1 MRKLIYFLFSILFME
16 FDKNLFTQTFYLK
29 LSMHDLYNF
38 YNKPQGY
45 LHVDTKYIKIFMIYL
60 FNLFIL
66 YDLICA
72 ICICSYLKISCILSP

>member
-1 MRKLIYFLFSILFME
+1 ME

-60 FNLFIL
+60 LIYL
-66 YDLICA
+66 YFMI
-72 ICICSYLKISCILSP
+72 

>member
-60 FNLFIL
+60 LIYL
-66 YDLICA
+66 YCMI
-72 ICICSYLKISCILSP
+72 

>member
-1 MRKLIYFLFSILFME
+1 ME

-45 LHVDTKYIKIFMIYL
+45 LHVDTKHIKIFMIYL
-60 FNLFIL
+60 LIYL
-66 YDLICA
+66 YFMI
-72 ICICSYLKISCILSP
+72 

>member
-1 MRKLIYFLFSILFME
+1 ME

-38 YNKPQGY
+38 YNKPKGY

-60 FNLFIL
+60 LIYL
-66 YDLICA
+66 YFMI
-72 ICICSYLKISCILSP
+72 

>member
-38 YNKPQGY
+38 YNKPKGY

-60 FNLFIL
+60 LIYL
-66 YDLICA
+66 YFMI
-72 ICICSYLKISCILSP
+72 

>member
-45 LHVDTKYIKIFMIYL
+45 LHVDTNHIKIFMIYL
-60 FNLFIL
+60 LIYL
-66 YDLICA
+66 YFMI
-72 ICICSYLKISCILSP
+72 

>member
-45 LHVDTKYIKIFMIYL
+45 LHVDTKHIKIFMIYL
-60 FNLFIL
+60 LIYL
-66 YDLICA
+66 YFMI
-72 ICICSYLKISCILSP
+72 